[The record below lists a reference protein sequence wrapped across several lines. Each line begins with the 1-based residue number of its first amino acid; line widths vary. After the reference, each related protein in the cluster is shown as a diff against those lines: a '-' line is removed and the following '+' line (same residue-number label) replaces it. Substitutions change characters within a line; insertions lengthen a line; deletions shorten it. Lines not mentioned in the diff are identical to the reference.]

1 MAERSW
7 SEFTLPQKA
16 GVVLGGA
23 AQLGLLAAALADIR
37 RRLQGIFKGSPKGSP
52 GTLVEKSAME
62 DEYKVYVV
70 DLGEGSVVVDET
82 FDPLHTYEE
91 AVDAADGCAAE
102 DRDDDATG
110 LAYEVVAL
118 EGGRVSDVVYWTMHR
133 GGGVVDSG
141 VDVPPW
147 HI

>member
-1 MAERSW
+1 MAD
-7 SEFTLPQKA
+7 
-16 GVVLGGA
+16 G
-23 AQLGLLAAALADIR
+23 
-37 RRLQGIFKGSPKGSP
+37 
-52 GTLVEKSAME
+52 
-62 DEYKVYVV
+62 YKLYVI

-91 AVDAADGCAAE
+91 AVDVADGCAAE
-102 DRDDDATG
+102 DRDDDATD

>member
-1 MAERSW
+1 M
-7 SEFTLPQKA
+7 
-16 GVVLGGA
+16 LGGSWPIG
-23 AQLGLLAAALADIR
+23 LGESHLE
-37 RRLQGIFKGSPKGSP
+37 RLRTDRGILVSRSP

-91 AVDAADGCAAE
+91 AIDVADGCAAE
-102 DRDDDATG
+102 DRDDDATD